1 MKSLSYKE
9 GFLHRFVGFSES
21 FPEQVAIRHLDTEED
36 TVTYREL
43 RIKAEQCNGALTAL
57 GVLPG
62 DKVALVLPNGAAF
75 IAYYLAIIG
84 RGAIPVILNYK
95 LTSFEM
101 ASVVSLARP
110 TLVVTTET
118 LWVQHSEVFQA
129 DNGVRHSLVLDGG
142 SEPSAPLPANATAI
156 SQLPCQIEALLLP
169 EGNPIVSVQ
178 FTYRG
183 IGRPLAVSHRYLDL
197 TQSSDGLHE
206 HFHLQG
212 VGSVHLVTLPLYA
225 IFGLSVM
232 MVFPLSIGATLL
244 MTNTLLNRDLA
255 EVLSEHQVTFACLV
269 PDVIRYFNT
278 RLAKRKGALLP
289 LHPQLMIYS
298 GGSHLPADEAEKL
311 GRLLGCNPV
320 LQGYGLTESMPVI
333 VQSSIGTVHR
343 GAMGQPISGVQ
354 LRIVD
359 AQGQDVAP
367 GRIGELL
374 IRGSMVI
381 DGYNDAEDTNARFF
395 RDGWFHSGDLVWQDD
410 DGHVFFYCQRLRIS
424 KIKAQMVDLVE
435 IESVALKHPD
445 VVRAK
450 AYIVPDHKEVNVLH
464 LCVEGTGELT
474 QNALSTLLSRYLSGF
489 KLPKTIEI
497 TSLKE
502 EAHAR

>member
-1 MKSLSYKE
+1 MKNLLCKE

-21 FPEQVAIRHLDTEED
+21 FPDQIAIRHLDAEED
-36 TVTYREL
+36 TVTYRGL
-43 RIKAEQCNGALTAL
+43 RIKAEECKGALKAL
-57 GVLPG
+57 DVLPG
-62 DKVALVLPNGAAF
+62 DKVALVLPNGVEF

-84 RGAIPVILNYK
+84 SGAIPVILNYK

-101 ASVVSLARP
+101 TSVISSARP

-118 LWVQHSEVFQA
+118 LFEQHRELFQPA
-129 DNGVRHSLVLDGG
+129 YGVRHSLVLNAGR
-142 SEPSAPLPANATAI
+142 EPSSPLPDNATAD
-156 SQLPCQIEALLLP
+156 SRLPRHGEPLLLP

-206 HFHLQG
+206 QFHPQG
-212 VGSVHLVTLPLYA
+212 IGSVHLVTLPLYA

-232 MVFPLSIGATLL
+232 MVFPLSVGATLL

-255 EVLSEHQVTFACLV
+255 EVLSEHKVSFACLV

-289 LHPQLMIYS
+289 MHPQLMIYS

-333 VQSSIGTVHR
+333 VQSSIGKVHR
-343 GAMGQPISGVQ
+343 GAMGQPISGVE
-354 LRIVD
+354 LRVVD
-359 AQGQDVAP
+359 AQGRDVVP

-381 DGYNDAEDTNARFF
+381 DGYNDAEEANARFF
-395 RDGWFHSGDLVWQDD
+395 REGWLHTGDLVWRDD

-424 KIKAQMVDLVE
+424 KIKAQMVDLTE
-435 IESVALKHPD
+435 IESVALKHPG

-450 AYIVPDHKEVNVLH
+450 AFIVPDNKEVNVLH
-464 LCVEGTGELT
+464 LCVEGHGDLT
-474 QNALSTLLSRYLSGF
+474 QNTVSTLLARDLSGF
-489 KLPKTIEI
+489 KLPRTIEI
-497 TSLKE
+497 ISLKE
-502 EAHAR
+502 ETHAS

>member
-43 RIKAEQCNGALTAL
+43 RIKAEACNGALTAL

-62 DKVALVLPNGAAF
+62 DKVALVLPNGVAF

-84 RGAIPVILNYK
+84 RGAIPVILNHK
-95 LTSFEM
+95 LTAFEM
-101 ASVVSLARP
+101 NSVVSLARP
-110 TLVVTTET
+110 TLVVTTEA
-118 LWVQHSEVFQA
+118 LWMQHDEIFQPN
-129 DNGVRHSLVLDGG
+129 NGVRHALVLDDG
-142 SEPSAPLPANATAI
+142 SEPSSPLPANATAA
-156 SQLPCQIEALLLP
+156 SQLPQQLEPLLLP

-232 MVFPLSIGATLL
+232 MVFPLSVGATLL

-278 RLAKRKGALLP
+278 RLAKRKGARLP

-298 GGSHLPADEAEKL
+298 GGSHLPAAEAEKL
-311 GRLLGCNPV
+311 GTLLGCNPV

-343 GAMGQPISGVQ
+343 GAMGQPISGVE
-354 LRIVD
+354 LRVVD

-395 RDGWFHSGDLVWQDD
+395 RDGWFHSGDLVWRDD

-450 AYIVPDHKEVNVLH
+450 AYIVQDHKEVNVLH
-464 LCVEGTGELT
+464 LCVEETGELT

-489 KLPKTIEI
+489 KLPKTIEMI
-497 TSLKE
+497 SLKE

>member
-43 RIKAEQCNGALTAL
+43 RIKAEACNGTLTAL

-62 DKVALVLPNGAAF
+62 DKVALVLPNGVAF

-95 LTSFEM
+95 LTPFEM
-101 ASVVSLARP
+101 NSVVSLARP

-118 LWVQHSEVFQA
+118 LWGQHSEVFQP

-142 SEPSAPLPANATAI
+142 SEPSSPLPANATAA
-156 SQLPCQIEALLLP
+156 SELPRQLEPLSLP
-169 EGNPIVSVQ
+169 DGNPIVSVQ

-232 MVFPLSIGATLL
+232 MVFPLSMGATLL

-278 RLAKRKGALLP
+278 RLAKRKGTPLP

-311 GRLLGCNPV
+311 GKLLGCNPV

-333 VQSSIGTVHR
+333 VQSSIGEVHR
-343 GAMGQPISGVQ
+343 GAMGQPITGVE
-354 LRIVD
+354 LRVVD
-359 AQGQDVAP
+359 AEGQDVAP

-374 IRGSMVI
+374 IRGAMVI
-381 DGYNDAEDTNARFF
+381 DGYNDAEDSNARFF
-395 RDGWFHSGDLVWQDD
+395 REGWFHSGDLVWRDD
-410 DGHVFFYCQRLRIS
+410 AGHVFFFCQRLRIS

-435 IESVALKHPD
+435 IESIALKHPD
-445 VVRAK
+445 VVRAR

-497 TSLKE
+497 ISLKE

>member
-21 FPEQVAIRHLDTEED
+21 FPDHIAIRNLDAEEE
-36 TVTYREL
+36 TVTYRGL
-43 RIKAEQCNGALTAL
+43 RIKAEECNGALKNL

-62 DKVALVLPNGAAF
+62 DKVAVVLPNGVEF

-84 RGAIPVILNYK
+84 RGATPVILNYK
-95 LTSFEM
+95 LTPFEM
-101 ASVVSLARP
+101 SSVISIARP

-118 LWVQHSEVFQA
+118 LFEQHSETFQPA
-129 DNGVRHSLVLDGG
+129 YGVHHSLVLNTA
-142 SEPSAPLPANATAI
+142 SEPSSPLPDNATAD
-156 SQLPCQIEALLLP
+156 SRLPKQAEPLLLP

-183 IGRPLAVSHRYLDL
+183 TGKPLAVSHRYLDL

-206 HFHLQG
+206 QFHLQG

-232 MVFPLSIGATLL
+232 MVFPLSVGATLL

-255 EVLSEHQVTFACLV
+255 EVLSQHQVTFACLV

-289 LHPQLMIYS
+289 MHPQLMT
-298 GGSHLPADEAEKL
+298 D
-311 GRLLGCNPV
+311 
-320 LQGYGLTESMPVI
+320 SMPVI
-333 VQSSIGTVHR
+333 VLSSIGKVHR
-343 GAMGQPISGVQ
+343 GAMGQPIRNVE
-354 LRIVD
+354 LRVVD
-359 AQGQDVAP
+359 AQGRDVAT

-381 DGYNDAEDTNARFF
+381 DGYNDAADANARFF
-395 RDGWFHSGDLVWQDD
+395 REGWLHTGDLVWRDD

-424 KIKAQMVDLVE
+424 KIKASWRGARE
-435 IESVALKHPD
+435 G
-445 VVRAK
+445 
-450 AYIVPDHKEVNVLH
+450 LH
-464 LCVEGTGELT
+464 
-474 QNALSTLLSRYLSGF
+474 R
-489 KLPKTIEI
+489 P
-497 TSLKE
+497 
-502 EAHAR
+502 

>member
-21 FPEQVAIRHLDTEED
+21 FPDHIAIRNLDGEED

-43 RIKAEQCNGALTAL
+43 RIKAEERHGALNAL
-57 GVLPG
+57 DVLPG
-62 DKVALVLPNGAAF
+62 DKVALVLPNGVDF

-84 RGAIPVILNYK
+84 CGAIPVILNYK
-95 LTSFEM
+95 LTPFEM
-101 ASVVSLARP
+101 TNVIGIARP
-110 TLVVTTET
+110 TLVVTTQT
-118 LWVQHSEVFQA
+118 LFEQHSEVFQA
-129 DNGVRHSLVLDGG
+129 AYGVRHSLVLNAE
-142 SEPSAPLPANATAI
+142 SPLPDNATAV
-156 SQLPCQIEALLLP
+156 SQLPRQAKPLLLP

-183 IGRPLAVSHRYLDL
+183 IGKPLAVSHRYLDL

-206 HFHLQG
+206 QFHLQG

-232 MVFPLSIGATLL
+232 MVFPLSVGATLL

-255 EVLSEHQVTFACLV
+255 EVLSEHKVTFACLV

-289 LHPQLMIYS
+289 MHPRLMMYS

-333 VQSSIGTVHR
+333 VQSSIGKVHR
-343 GAMGQPISGVQ
+343 GAMGQPISGVE
-354 LRIVD
+354 LRVID
-359 AQGQDVAP
+359 AQGRDVAP

-381 DGYNDAEDTNARFF
+381 DGYDGAEDANARFF
-395 RDGWFHSGDLVWQDD
+395 RDGWLHTGDLVWRDD

-424 KIKAQMVDLVE
+424 KIKAQMVDLTE
-435 IESVALKHPD
+435 IESIALKHPD
-445 VVRAK
+445 VMRAK
-450 AYIVPDHKEVNVLH
+450 AYIVPDNKEVNVLH
-464 LCVEGTGELT
+464 LCVEGRGDLT
-474 QNALSTLLSRYLSGF
+474 QSAVATLLSHHLSGF
-489 KLPKTIEI
+489 KLPRTIEI
-497 TSLKE
+497 IALKE
-502 EAHAR
+502 EIHASQ

>member
-43 RIKAEQCNGALTAL
+43 RIKAEACNGTLTAL

-62 DKVALVLPNGAAF
+62 DKVALVLPNGVAF

-95 LTSFEM
+95 LTPFEM
-101 ASVVSLARP
+101 NSVVSLARP

-118 LWVQHSEVFQA
+118 LWGQHSEVFQP

-142 SEPSAPLPANATAI
+142 SEPSSPLPANATAA
-156 SQLPCQIEALLLP
+156 SELPRQLEPLSLP
-169 EGNPIVSVQ
+169 DGNPIVSVQ

-232 MVFPLSIGATLL
+232 MVFPLSMGATLL

-278 RLAKRKGALLP
+278 RLAKRKGTPLP

-311 GRLLGCNPV
+311 GKLLGCNPV

-333 VQSSIGTVHR
+333 VQSSIGEVHR
-343 GAMGQPISGVQ
+343 GAMGQPITGVE
-354 LRIVD
+354 LRVVD
-359 AQGQDVAP
+359 AEGQDVAP

-374 IRGSMVI
+374 IRGAMVI
-381 DGYNDAEDTNARFF
+381 DGYNDAEDSNARFF
-395 RDGWFHSGDLVWQDD
+395 REGWFHSGDLVWRDD
-410 DGHVFFYCQRLRIS
+410 AGHVFFFCQRLRIS
-424 KIKAQMVDLVE
+424 KIKAQMVDLME
-435 IESVALKHPD
+435 IESIALKHPD
-445 VVRAK
+445 VVRAR

-497 TSLKE
+497 ISLKE

>member
-21 FPEQVAIRHLDTEED
+21 FPEQVAIRHLDTEEE

-43 RIKAEQCNGALTAL
+43 RIKAEACNGTLTAL

-62 DKVALVLPNGAAF
+62 DKVALVLPNGVAF

-95 LTSFEM
+95 LTPFEM
-101 ASVVSLARP
+101 NSVVSLARP

-118 LWVQHSEVFQA
+118 LWGQHSEVFQP

-142 SEPSAPLPANATAI
+142 SEPSSPLPANATAA
-156 SQLPCQIEALLLP
+156 SELPRQLEPLSLP
-169 EGNPIVSVQ
+169 DGNPIVSVQ

-232 MVFPLSIGATLL
+232 MVFPLSVGATLL

-278 RLAKRKGALLP
+278 RLAKRKGTPLP

-311 GRLLGCNPV
+311 GKLLGCNPV

-333 VQSSIGTVHR
+333 VQSSIGEVHR
-343 GAMGQPISGVQ
+343 GAMGQPITGVE
-354 LRIVD
+354 LRVVD
-359 AQGQDVAP
+359 AEGLDVAP

-374 IRGSMVI
+374 IRGAMVI
-381 DGYNDAEDTNARFF
+381 DGYNDAEDSNARFF
-395 RDGWFHSGDLVWQDD
+395 REGWFHSGDLVWRDD
-410 DGHVFFYCQRLRIS
+410 AGHVFFFCQRLRIS

-435 IESVALKHPD
+435 IESIALKHPD
-445 VVRAK
+445 VVRAR

-497 TSLKE
+497 ISLKE

>member
-43 RIKAEQCNGALTAL
+43 RIKAEACNGTLTAL

-62 DKVALVLPNGAAF
+62 DKVALVLPNGVAF

-95 LTSFEM
+95 LTPFEM
-101 ASVVSLARP
+101 NSVVSLARP

-118 LWVQHSEVFQA
+118 LWGQHSEVFQPN
-129 DNGVRHSLVLDGG
+129 NGVRHSLVLDGG
-142 SEPSAPLPANATAI
+142 SEPSSPLPANATAA
-156 SQLPCQIEALLLP
+156 SELPRQLEPLSLP
-169 EGNPIVSVQ
+169 DGNPIVSVQ

-232 MVFPLSIGATLL
+232 MVFPLSVGATLL

-278 RLAKRKGALLP
+278 RLAKRKGTPLP

-311 GRLLGCNPV
+311 GKLLGCNPV

-333 VQSSIGTVHR
+333 VQSSIGEVHR
-343 GAMGQPISGVQ
+343 GAMGQPITGVE
-354 LRIVD
+354 LRVVD
-359 AQGQDVAP
+359 AEGQDVAP

-374 IRGSMVI
+374 IRGAMVI
-381 DGYNDAEDTNARFF
+381 DGYNDAEDSNARFF
-395 RDGWFHSGDLVWQDD
+395 REGWFHSGDLVWRDD
-410 DGHVFFYCQRLRIS
+410 AGHVFFFCQRLRIS
-424 KIKAQMVDLVE
+424 KIKAQMVDLME
-435 IESVALKHPD
+435 IESIALKHPD
-445 VVRAK
+445 VVRAR

-497 TSLKE
+497 ISLKE